1 MRIVGL
7 TGNIAAGKSEVARR
21 LVARGATIIDADLL
35 AREAV
40 TPGSP
45 ALAAIVARWGPSA
58 LAADG
63 TLDRAALRRIIF
75 ADESERAALEAI
87 VHPQVS
93 ALRARDVA
101 QARAAG
107 ADVVICDIPLLFE
120 AGLEGTVDAIILVDA
135 PLATRRDRLIKR
147 RGLPPAEA
155 DAMLA
160 AQWPADQKRARATHI
175 IENDGPLSA
184 LDPQIDAI
192 WSALA
197 TA

>member
-21 LVARGATIIDADLL
+21 LAARGATIIDADLL

-40 TPGSP
+40 AVGSP
-45 ALAAIVARWGPSA
+45 ALAAIVQRWGPTA
-58 LAADG
+58 LTPDG
-63 TLDRAALRRIIF
+63 TLDRAELRRIIF

-87 VHPQVS
+87 VHPEV
-93 ALRARDVA
+93 ARLRAREVDK
-101 QARAAG
+101 ARAAG
-107 ADVVICDIPLLFE
+107 ADVVVCDIPLLFE

-135 PLATRRDRLIKR
+135 PTATRRERLIKR

-160 AQWPADQKRARATHI
+160 AQWPSDRKRGRATYI
-175 IENDGPLSA
+175 VNNDGALSA
-184 LDPQIDAI
+184 LDPQIDTI
-192 WSALA
+192 WAALGNA
-197 TA
+197 

>member
-21 LVARGATIIDADLL
+21 LSSRGATIIDADLL

-40 TPGSP
+40 AVGSP
-45 ALAAIVARWGPSA
+45 ALAAIVAKWGPTA
-58 LAADG
+58 LTPEG
-63 TLDRAALRRIIF
+63 TLDRAALRQIIF

-87 VHPQVS
+87 VHPVVS
-93 ALRARDVA
+93 ALRTRDIDK
-101 QARAAG
+101 ARAAG
-107 ADVVICDIPLLFE
+107 ANVVVCDIPLLFE
-120 AGLEGTVDAIILVDA
+120 AGLESTVDAIILVDA
-135 PLATRRDRLIKR
+135 PVETRRDRLIKR

-160 AQWPADQKRARATHI
+160 AQWPAEQKRNRATYVI
-175 IENDGPLSA
+175 DNDGALSA
-184 LDPQIDAI
+184 LDPQVDAI
-192 WSALA
+192 WTALT